1 MHCRQERG
9 VGGMRRLSLPA
20 GFVHNHGLK
29 MDHRDR
35 LSRISESGGISV
47 PLEDYWKEFNSFD
60 EGGQG
65 EEDEEDISKTPDEG
79 EAEEEWLRE
88 AGFEN
93 LVDSEM
99 TEQDEAEFYE
109 DIMATLTARQIAVV
123 KKRLDT
129 VQMSKKRRV
138 PRSRQRADVRELFN
152 HANASPPESL
162 STLHSEPLSM
172 SINVDGSNL
181 STSAP
186 VGERW
191 TRKATLPHQK
201 NHDESPSPQQPSKNT
216 RALPPLPFLRTGHT
230 GGFSL
235 RDRTRGIDCESPTSV
250 EVLRYETRKSTIQ
263 DKDTSSLGSFSS
275 SNSTE
280 PLSLDV
286 EISGL
291 GKLKETFN

>member
-1 MHCRQERG
+1 ME
-9 VGGMRRLSLPA
+9 
-20 GFVHNHGLK
+20 
-29 MDHRDR
+29 HRDR
-35 LSRISESGGISV
+35 LSRISESGGVGV

-109 DIMATLTARQIAVV
+109 DILATLTARQIAVV

-152 HANASPPESL
+152 HASTSPPESL
-162 STLHSEPLSM
+162 STIHSEPLSM
-172 SINVDGSNL
+172 NL
-181 STSAP
+181 NMDSSTLSSSAP
-186 VGERW
+186 SSERW
-191 TRKATLPHQK
+191 SRKPTLP
-201 NHDESPSPQQPSKNT
+201 PSKSTEEPPSTQPPSSKPNT

-235 RDRTRGIDCESPTSV
+235 RDRSRGIDCESPTSV

-263 DKDTSSLGSFSS
+263 DSKDIGSVGSMSSI
-275 SNSTE
+275 STE
-280 PLSLDV
+280 PFSLETGFQ
-286 EISGL
+286 EISSRMNSVSDL
-291 GKLKETFN
+291 VVYDTQ